1 MTNPERVKQIIRSQ
15 DLDTLVASSSDGA
28 RKLDMVTGTAH
39 DLEAAVDLMEQSFPG
54 PYKLEG
60 YRSGP
65 ATSRGRKT
73 DADRPFVWIMAGIQA
88 RPQNGAASA
97 PPPAPVVKEVPVPDK
112 EAIQTAAEARADARI
127 AEAEVMRLEA
137 ELAAMRG
144 QLAALESELEDMEE
158 EDDDAQAM
166 AAPRPWWEN
175 GEEVDRKLDK
185 IQGLLG
191 KMSGKDAPPVLPA
204 AGMTEEERELLHLAR
219 RWRATAPEQYQEL
232 TGQLKQA
239 FGNDT
244 EQQQPRSD
252 GE

>member
-15 DLDTLVASSSDGA
+15 ELDTLVASSSDGA
-28 RKLDMVTGTAH
+28 RKLDMVTGTAQ

-88 RPQNGAASA
+88 RPQNGAPA

-144 QLAALESELEDMEE
+144 QVAALENELDEL
-158 EDDDAQAM
+158 DADTEADGQAM
-166 AAPRPWWEN
+166 AAQRPWWED
-175 GEEVDRKLDK
+175 GQEVDRKMDRL
-185 IQGLLG
+185 QGIIGRIFG
-191 KMSGKDAPPVLPA
+191 KAAQPVLPA
-204 AGMTEEERELLHLAR
+204 AGVTDEERELLELTR
-219 RWRATAPEQYQEL
+219 KWRAAAPDQFQEV

-239 FGNDT
+239 FGNAP
-244 EQQQPRSD
+244 EQQPPA
-252 GE
+252 EH